1 MKVQHYIVNPYTG
14 HLNTLSEWRNY
25 VTVSDSAKI
34 EDAQCICIIPEE
46 GIPFA
51 FPKNDIGTMGWK
63 KAVKKVADAVV
74 PLPDEFLAKYATR
87 VGVGLPTRAQGAW
100 IGECNYALPNDEQ
113 PEVTLD
119 DMLEAIGGKAF
130 GGANFWSSSRFSASL
145 AWYFVGSAGF
155 AYNNNLTG
163 GCRAL
168 PVLLCPGAQ
177 RP

>member
-51 FPKNDIGTMGWK
+51 FPKNDIGTMDWK
-63 KAVKKVADAVV
+63 EAVKKVADAVV

-87 VGVGLPTRAQGAW
+87 VGVGLPTRAQGTW
-100 IGECNYALPNDEQ
+100 IGECNYALPDDEQ
-113 PEVTLD
+113 PKVTLD
-119 DMLEAIGGKAF
+119 EMLKAIGGKAF
-130 GGANFWSSSRFSASL
+130 SGASFWSSSRCNAGA
-145 AWYFVGSAGF
+145 AWCFNGS
-155 AYNNNLTG
+155 TG
-163 GCRAL
+163 YANYVALYLGYRAL

>member
-63 KAVKKVADAVV
+63 EAVKKVADAVV

-100 IGECNYALPNDEQ
+100 IGECNYAPPDDEQ

-119 DMLEAIGGKAF
+119 ETLEAIGGKTF
-130 GGANFWSSSRFSASL
+130 GGAFFWSSSRYYANT
-145 AWYFVGSAGF
+145 AWYFNGYAGY
-155 AYNNNLTG
+155 AYSGNLSFG
-163 GCRAL
+163 FRAL